1 VSFAAKPDNDFR
13 LFIDTYFERCRAECP
28 KLAAIAGK
36 WTFEDLIPGLSDFDT
51 RFIFTDGVTVEE
63 WIRMSSAVGRVHTNL
78 AKESPR
84 WARILEHLPGL
95 NLTQA
100 QRDQLRSI
108 REAQRPETQAL
119 REKMRAARQVL
130 HEVMS
135 ADVPDEAAVRAAA
148 GAVAALQAD
157 QAVLLARAKG
167 QFMSVLTPEQQAQW
181 KAARARTAERAQR
194 IRMRMGRMM
203 RQEFARQWRGGR

>member
-1 VSFAAKPDNDFR
+1 MLVLSIAAAASLLVAVAAYAQTPTQTSPPARPKAPA
-13 LFIDTYFERCRAECP
+13 RAVAP
-28 KLAAIAGK
+28 GAG
-36 WTFEDLIPGLSDFDT
+36 P
-51 RFIFTDGVTVEE
+51 V
-63 WIRMSSAVGRVHTNL
+63 A
-78 AKESPR
+78 
-84 WARILEHLPGL
+84 GL
-95 NLTQA
+95 NLTQS

-148 GAVAALQAD
+148 AAVAALQAD